1 MIYQICEE
9 FLLTFPIFLKSYPFI
24 LKVNVNSKC
33 YLRKTYGPH
42 KKLSSCDVI
51 SMIVIIYL
59 HNRNFV
65 FMERENVVFYEIKM
79 NVPFVLP
86 FIRKFNDNSSCYTT
100 FSICI
105 YCCVM

>member
-9 FLLTFPIFLKSYPFI
+9 FWLTFPIFLKSYPFI

-42 KKLSSCDVI
+42 KKFSSCDVI

-79 NVPFVLP
+79 NVPFV
-86 FIRKFNDNSSCYTT
+86 T
-100 FSICI
+100 F
-105 YCCVM
+105 YQKL